1 MIFTIV
7 FPANAFGVIS
17 KDDYAGHWA
26 EDTIQ
31 SWLDKSYVTGY
42 PDGSFIPEGYVTR
55 VEFVKMVNKAFD
67 YTEICD
73 ISFTDVESDAWYYQ
87 DVQKAYK
94 AGYIAGF
101 SETQFAPNDKLTREQ
116 AAVIISRILKLEGY
130 ISGIDKFEDKND
142 ISSYAIEGVGAA
154 AKAEFIKGYD
164 TDNTFKPKNPIKR
177 AEAVSILDRAMTVDD
192 QTNDLTIEDA
202 GTVIENQTFNN
213 VHITEKVGNGE
224 VTLKNVTI
232 TGELLVE
239 GGGLNSII
247 LENSTI
253 NELTTNKEDG
263 KVRILITG
271 NTAVDATNI
280 LSGATLEQQN
290 LTGTGFIQVT
300 VDKNVEENQTLTV
313 SANIGNLTVEAKV
326 KVNLKTGN
334 IEKMTLEKA
343 SEGISV
349 NLADDA
355 NVLLVIIY
363 ARASFAGKGEISK
376 TIINANEVVFEQK
389 PKEVEVADGFS
400 IPKIIPLTSGKSS
413 NSGNNDTV
421 DIPVT
426 SVSINYSNITM
437 EVGNTV
443 ELKAIIEPSNA
454 TIKNVIWTSSNTTVA
469 AISSEGNLLSKTTG
483 SAIITATTVD
493 GNKTAN
499 CDVIVKDSI
508 TWEYVINED
517 NTLTITKY
525 LGNQEIAKIP
535 NSISGKQVTRIE
547 GYEYNIIKD
556 ITIPSSVEYVDT
568 SIFYRGL
575 IENINV
581 DINNRFYKSIDGVL
595 FNKNMDTLISYP
607 MGNSRTAYSLPDG
620 VNTIALNAFAT
631 TIYNEPAPLSEI
643 YIPSSV
649 NSIEDIRSLEARLSN
664 IYVDDEN
671 TVYKSIDGVLF
682 NKSGDEL
689 LCYPYANERIKYSVP
704 EGTKIISEGFHS
716 TFGIPHNLTVLRL
729 PSSIET
735 LPILGF
741 KIDNL
746 ENIYVD
752 LNNKSFASVEGV
764 VFSKDLNTLIAYPK
778 GNSRNSYSIPFGV
791 TKVNDG
797 AFQDGSNGNLKNI
810 TIPATLVDV
819 GSVLRVYLEN
829 IFVDENHS
837 SLKSISGVLFSKDGK
852 TLIRYPRLRQDT
864 KYIIPTG
871 TEKLDYSAFFNCN
884 LSTLIIPYSVTLIES
899 SSIEWCSLLED
910 VLIYNNKVNIMNNN
924 FQGCKEVM
932 IWSGEGST
940 SSIFAEINNIPFAL
954 LSNYV
959 Y

>member
-1 MIFTIV
+1 MKKTIAKLLTFMMIFTMV
-7 FPANAFGVIS
+7 FPVNAFGVIS
-17 KDDYAGHWA
+17 KNDYTGHWA

-55 VEFVKMVNKAFD
+55 VEFVKMVNKAFN
-67 YTEICD
+67 YTEISD

-94 AGYIAGF
+94 AEYIAGV

-130 ISGIDKFEDKND
+130 TSGIDKFEDKND

-253 NELTTNKEDG
+253 NELTTNKDDG

-290 LTGTGFIQVT
+290 LTGTGFIQVN
-300 VDKNVEENQTLTV
+300 VEENVEENQSLIV
-313 SANIGNLTVEAKV
+313 SAYIGNLTVKAKV
-326 KVNLKTGN
+326 KVNLKTGT

-355 NVLLVIIY
+355 NVLLVIIN

-376 TIINANEVVFEQK
+376 AIIKANKVVFERK

-400 IPKIIPLTSGKSS
+400 IPKIIPITSGKSL
-413 NSGNNDTV
+413 NSGNNHTV

-426 SVSINYSNITM
+426 SVSINNAELIFL
-437 EVGNTV
+437 EVGKTV
-443 ELKAIIEPSNA
+443 NLEVIIEPYNA
-454 TIKNVIWTSSNTTVA
+454 TNKNVKWTSSNTTVA
-469 AISSEGNLLSKTTG
+469 AISSEGILLSKTTG

-525 LGNQEIAKIP
+525 LGVQEILNIP
-535 NSISGKQVTRIE
+535 DIIDGKTVKGLHLFAFGNNRSIKSINISSG
-547 GYEYNIIKD
+547 
-556 ITIPSSVEYVDT
+556 
-568 SIFYRGL
+568 
-575 IENINV
+575 IENIISSPSGRILENYTV
-581 DINNRFYKSIDGVL
+581 SLDNKYYKSVDGILYNYDGTV
-595 FNKNMDTLISYP
+595 LISYP
-607 MGNSRTAYSLPDG
+607 ERRVQSSFIVPNTVEIISECAFYGNSYIKNIIMQNNLIKIEQQAFSNCNNLIEVAIPPSVEIIGHYIMDYSEKAIIKCYK
-620 VNTIALNAFAT
+620 NSEAEYYA
-631 TIYNEPAPLSEI
+631 IYHGINYDNSMGIVDKRREI
-643 YIPSSV
+643 YFDISCSGYPD
-649 NSIEDIRSLEARLSN
+649 NSQCRVYIKDALGNYDIYHDGISFTIHRKKPGDTVEILVKPIEG
-664 IYVDDEN
+664 
-671 TVYKSIDGVLF
+671 YKLVKNS
-682 NKSGDEL
+682 
-689 LCYPYANERIKYSVP
+689 LCYWKSDANWYVNETRYPV
-704 EGTKIISEGFHS
+704 EGTKVIIDAINEELGMYEFVMPDYDI
-716 TFGIPHNLTVLRL
+716 GIEANF
-729 PSSIET
+729 E
-735 LPILGF
+735 
-741 KIDNL
+741 
-746 ENIYVD
+746 
-752 LNNKSFASVEGV
+752 
-764 VFSKDLNTLIAYPK
+764 LI
-778 GNSRNSYSIPFGV
+778 S
-791 TKVNDG
+791 
-797 AFQDGSNGNLKNI
+797 
-810 TIPATLVDV
+810 
-819 GSVLRVYLEN
+819 
-829 IFVDENHS
+829 H
-837 SLKSISGVLFSKDGK
+837 
-852 TLIRYPRLRQDT
+852 
-864 KYIIPTG
+864 
-871 TEKLDYSAFFNCN
+871 
-884 LSTLIIPYSVTLIES
+884 
-899 SSIEWCSLLED
+899 
-910 VLIYNNKVNIMNNN
+910 
-924 FQGCKEVM
+924 
-932 IWSGEGST
+932 
-940 SSIFAEINNIPFAL
+940 
-954 LSNYV
+954 
-959 Y
+959 

>member
-1 MIFTIV
+1 MKKKAK
-7 FPANAFGVIS
+7 ANQILSFILTVMLVLTMLPNSALGLS
-17 KDDYAGHWA
+17 KDYTGHWA

-67 YTEICD
+67 YTEISD

-247 LENSTI
+247 LENSII

-263 KVRILITG
+263 KVRILIIG

-300 VDKNVEENQTLTV
+300 VDENVEENQTLTV

-326 KVNLKTGN
+326 KVNLKTGT

-349 NLADDA
+349 NLANDA
-355 NVLLVIIY
+355 NVLLVIIN
-363 ARASFAGKGEISK
+363 ARASFVGNGGISK
-376 TIINANEVVFEQK
+376 AIINANEVVFEQK

-400 IPKIIPLTSGKSS
+400 IPKIIPISGKSS

-426 SVSINYSNITM
+426 SVSIDNAELIFL
-437 EVGNTV
+437 EVGKTV
-443 ELKAIIEPSNA
+443 NLQAIIKPSNA
-454 TIKNVIWTSSNTTVA
+454 TNKNVKWTSSNTTVA
-469 AISSEGNLLSKTTG
+469 AISSEGILLSKTTG

-525 LGNQEIAKIP
+525 LGNQEIINIPDSIDGKTVKGLRLFAFANNRSLKNVNIPHTIENIIP
-535 NSISGKQVTRIE
+535 NSSGRLLE
-547 GYEYNIIKD
+547 NYNV
-556 ITIPSSVEYVDT
+556 S
-568 SIFYRGL
+568 L
-575 IENINV
+575 
-581 DINNRFYKSIDGVL
+581 NNKYYKSVDGILYNYDGTV
-595 FNKNMDTLISYP
+595 LISYP
-607 MGNSRTAYSLPDG
+607 KGR
-620 VNTIALNAFAT
+620 VQ
-631 TIYNEPAPLSEI
+631 
-643 YIPSSV
+643 SSFTV
-649 NSIEDIRSLEARLSN
+649 P
-664 IYVDDEN
+664 N
-671 TVYKSIDGVLF
+671 TV
-682 NKSGDEL
+682 E
-689 LCYPYANERIKYSVP
+689 
-704 EGTKIISEGFHS
+704 IISECAFYGNINIKNIILQNNLIKIGWQAFS
-716 TFGIPHNLTVLRL
+716 YCRNLTEVVIPPSVEIIEHNLLAD
-729 PSSIET
+729 S
-735 LPILGF
+735 
-741 KIDNL
+741 
-746 ENIYVD
+746 ENAIIKCYKNSEAEYYAIYHGINYIVGQ
-752 LNNKSFASVEGV
+752 L
-764 VFSKDLNTLIAYPK
+764 
-778 GNSRNSYSIPFGV
+778 SR
-791 TKVNDG
+791 
-797 AFQDGSNGNLKNI
+797 QKNI
-810 TIPATLVDV
+810 NFL
-819 GSVLRVYLEN
+819 
-829 IFVDENHS
+829 
-837 SLKSISGVLFSKDGK
+837 
-852 TLIRYPRLRQDT
+852 
-864 KYIIPTG
+864 
-871 TEKLDYSAFFNCN
+871 
-884 LSTLIIPYSVTLIES
+884 
-899 SSIEWCSLLED
+899 
-910 VLIYNNKVNIMNNN
+910 MN
-924 FQGCKEVM
+924 
-932 IWSGEGST
+932 
-940 SSIFAEINNIPFAL
+940 
-954 LSNYV
+954 
-959 Y
+959 